1 MILVPFEINSIRQN
15 TRKCSI
21 LPDIGKEF
29 YHHSSFASERIM
41 KDNLLCLIHYYLK
54 KCCLTFMVMIALNKG
69 FTKCR

>member
-29 YHHSSFASERIM
+29 YHHSPFASERII

-54 KCCLTFMVMIALNKG
+54 KRVV
-69 FTKCR
+69 